1 MRLHIIMQIFFGLFL
16 GIVSRRGSFWGW
28 MIWERKLG
36 AQEIGAL
43 GKDILNLC
51 YSERKLHRF
60 AVQYITWK
68 PIVYRFNIDI
78 GKTFYGEE
86 SKYIKLN
93 FASLFCIS

>member
-1 MRLHIIMQIFFGLFL
+1 
-16 GIVSRRGSFWGW
+16 